1 MPSDKSLELV
11 CCAFVA
17 AAEANNFALADS
29 ERLEDFEVTW
39 V

>member
-1 MPSDKSLELV
+1 MPSDKSLELIRN
-11 CCAFVA
+11 AFVV
-17 AAEANNFALADS
+17 AAEANNFALADT